1 MMAYGVGFR
10 VQNIRI
16 TDYAFE
22 MQVQG
27 LRPLWIWS
35 FVALRDETS
44 VFVQ

>member
-16 TDYAFE
+16 KDYAFE
-22 MQVQG
+22 IQVQG
-27 LRPLWIWS
+27 LWSLWIWS
-35 FVALRDETS
+35 FVGLRDETS